1 MKNTLAIAATIAVL
15 NLANIAYAEDKL
27 PKKPVSEIAEH
38 MSWHEFRHELNSFPQ
53 VTASMTHA
61 GMLTLA
67 GHADN
72 NTEKQ
77 KIEGYA
83 RMVLGVAE
91 INNLISTD

>member
-1 MKNTLAIAATIAVL
+1 MKNTLAIVATIAVL

-53 VTASMTHA
+53 VTASMTHE

-67 GHADN
+67 GHTDS
-72 NTEKQ
+72 TIEKRYV
-77 KIEGYA
+77 EGYA
-83 RMVLGVAE
+83 RKVFGVAE
-91 INNLISTD
+91 IRNLISTD

>member
-1 MKNTLAIAATIAVL
+1 MKNVLAIAATIAML
-15 NLANIAYAEDKL
+15 NLPGISYAEDKL
-27 PKKPVSEIAEH
+27 PTKPVTEMAEH
-38 MSWHEFRHELNSFPQ
+38 MSWHEFRHELGSFPQ